1 MNETPAG
8 VFTAQ
13 AMTAHIHITSPALY
27 VNVHEQKST
36 QPPCL
41 VKYPLHSYFKHM
53 YHNVSIYIYTVHIIC
68 IYIYP
73 LKFWIYIYMYINPT
87 QRQIIIIWLG
97 YIMLYQLYP
106 MVFGR
111 PRWSELSD
119 ILEIMGF
126 GHGLMLLHWDNGVE
140 CISTM
145 GSVIMGWV
153 SKSPGSFCPSCLD
166 EYHHTISIPY
176 KIKFCSH
183 VHAEPPF
190 FPRVSGS

>member
-1 MNETPAG
+1 MNKNPLSPH
-8 VFTAQ
+8 VWWNI
-13 AMTAHIHITSPALY
+13 HCIHIL
-27 VNVHEQKST
+27 ST
-36 QPPCL
+36 CIIM
-41 VKYPLHSYFKHM
+41 YPY
-53 YHNVSIYIYTVHIIC
+53 IYIYTVHIIC
-68 IYIYP
+68 IYIYISTQI
-73 LKFWIYIYMYINPT
+73 LDIYIYMYINPT

-190 FPRVSGS
+190 FPKSFWIINPMFVVNIHPY